1 MYDIIIIGG
10 GPAGLTAATY
20 ARRAGKTVLCI
31 EKSGF
36 GGQITWSPKV
46 ENFPSVESISGME
59 LGDLMMAQAEHQGA
73 EFELDEVLEISDC
86 GAVKQVKTEFGGVF
100 EAKAVIVATGAKP
113 KMAGI
118 PDEES
123 FLGAGLCFCALCDG
137 AFYKGRPAA
146 VYGGGNSALQDAV
159 LLSDLCSKVY
169 LIHRRSTFRGE
180 AKLVQA
186 LEKKSNVE
194 FVTEST
200 VSALSGDGELRSITV
215 TDAAG
220 NKREIEVD
228 ALFVAIGHAP
238 DNAAFAQLLELDSAG
253 YAESGED
260 CYTKTPGVFVA
271 GDCRKKT
278 VRQLTTACA
287 DGSAAALAACKYID
301 EL

>member
-1 MYDIIIIGG
+1 M
-10 GPAGLTAATY
+10 
-20 ARRAGKTVLCI
+20 
-31 EKSGF
+31 
-36 GGQITWSPKV
+36 
-46 ENFPSVESISGME
+46 
-59 LGDLMMAQAEHQGA
+59 
-73 EFELDEVLEISDC
+73 
-86 GAVKQVKTEFGGVF
+86 
-100 EAKAVIVATGAKP
+100 
-113 KMAGI
+113 
-118 PDEES
+118 
-123 FLGAGLCFCALCDG
+123 
-137 AFYKGRPAA
+137 
-146 VYGGGNSALQDAV
+146 
-159 LLSDLCSKVY
+159 
-169 LIHRRSTFRGE
+169 
-180 AKLVQA
+180 QA